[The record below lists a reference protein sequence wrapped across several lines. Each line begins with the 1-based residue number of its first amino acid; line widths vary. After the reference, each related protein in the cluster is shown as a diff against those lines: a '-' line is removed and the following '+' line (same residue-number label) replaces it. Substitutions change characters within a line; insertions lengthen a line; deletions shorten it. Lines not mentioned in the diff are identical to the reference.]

1 MAALPWNIPGSAS
14 QLFFQDK
21 QSAQYKAL
29 LAITDVPHPDRS
41 ILGAFIND
49 AFDPQEAARYFL
61 RMTCAGERSQPK
73 KNVSQFLS
81 DWKIIIDKFRPT
93 RATSLSS
100 EIRMLIYD
108 RDGGC
113 CCLSR
118 TPFKSYSD
126 PDEEFVH
133 MVSPLAFSDQDL
145 SEGYFVGSNT
155 FTRGPNVLRSLSTD
169 TMVLENRT
177 PQLTPILDEELFG
190 FHARF
195 SKVLAWMD
203 AKEHMNTSPGAIGAK
218 KSCTSVLVT
227 PFLRIFR
234 PMWIMLPSFIRAFVY
249 DKLHWVGFRMYGRS
263 LSMTV
268 QKLPF
273 GLYLRRGS
281 PVLTPKYHVEA
292 HTLRLVEQFTR
303 IPAPRPV
310 DVLGTP
316 RFSYLLMTCVPGRPI
331 GPMIDTMTDEE
342 LKQVVLDL
350 KEYVSQLRNI
360 PRPTTDFQI
369 CNSEGGGLLDW
380 RIPDSQR
387 EELRFKTEADFNN
400 YLTDPFCEEIRQRAA
415 RSHDICHE
423 IVFTHG
429 DLNPRNI
436 LAENGKIT
444 GIVDWENA
452 GWFPE
457 YWEFTKAHYTVRS
470 LIRWL
475 ADVIDRVFERYRD
488 ELLVEN
494 MLSDLLGP
502 F

>member
-1 MAALPWNIPGSAS
+1 
-14 QLFFQDK
+14 
-21 QSAQYKAL
+21 
-29 LAITDVPHPDRS
+29 
-41 ILGAFIND
+41 
-49 AFDPQEAARYFL
+49 
-61 RMTCAGERSQPK
+61 
-73 KNVSQFLS
+73 
-81 DWKIIIDKFRPT
+81 
-93 RATSLSS
+93 
-100 EIRMLIYD
+100 
-108 RDGGC
+108 
-113 CCLSR
+113 
-118 TPFKSYSD
+118 
-126 PDEEFVH
+126 
-133 MVSPLAFSDQDL
+133 
-145 SEGYFVGSNT
+145 
-155 FTRGPNVLRSLSTD
+155 
-169 TMVLENRT
+169 
-177 PQLTPILDEELFG
+177 
-190 FHARF
+190 
-195 SKVLAWMD
+195 
-203 AKEHMNTSPGAIGAK
+203 
-218 KSCTSVLVT
+218 
-227 PFLRIFR
+227 
-234 PMWIMLPSFIRAFVY
+234 
-249 DKLHWVGFRMYGRS
+249 MYGRS

>member
-61 RMTCAGERSQPK
+61 RMTCAGEHSQPK
-73 KNVSQFLS
+73 ETVSQFLS
-81 DWKIIIDKFRPT
+81 DWKIIIDKLRPT
-93 RATSLSS
+93 RAMSLSS

-145 SEGYFVGSNT
+145 SEGYFVGSHT

-203 AKEHMNTSPGAIGAK
+203 AKEHMNTSPGAIGRTHDH
-218 KSCTSVLVT
+218 SH
-227 PFLRIFR
+227 RI
-234 PMWIMLPSFIRAFVY
+234 
-249 DKLHWVGFRMYGRS
+249 
-263 LSMTV
+263 T
-268 QKLPF
+268 
-273 GLYLRRGS
+273 
-281 PVLTPKYHVEA
+281 
-292 HTLRLVEQFTR
+292 
-303 IPAPRPV
+303 
-310 DVLGTP
+310 
-316 RFSYLLMTCVPGRPI
+316 LLMG
-331 GPMIDTMTDEE
+331 
-342 LKQVVLDL
+342 
-350 KEYVSQLRNI
+350 
-360 PRPTTDFQI
+360 
-369 CNSEGGGLLDW
+369 
-380 RIPDSQR
+380 
-387 EELRFKTEADFNN
+387 A
-400 YLTDPFCEEIRQRAA
+400 
-415 RSHDICHE
+415 
-423 IVFTHG
+423 
-429 DLNPRNI
+429 
-436 LAENGKIT
+436 
-444 GIVDWENA
+444 
-452 GWFPE
+452 
-457 YWEFTKAHYTVRS
+457 
-470 LIRWL
+470 
-475 ADVIDRVFERYRD
+475 
-488 ELLVEN
+488 
-494 MLSDLLGP
+494 
-502 F
+502 